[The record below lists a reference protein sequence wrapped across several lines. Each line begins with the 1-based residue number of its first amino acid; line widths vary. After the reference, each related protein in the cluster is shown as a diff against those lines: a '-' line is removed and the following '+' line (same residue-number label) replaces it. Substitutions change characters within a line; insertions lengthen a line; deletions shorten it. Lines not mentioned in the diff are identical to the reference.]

1 MKKLVLS
8 LSILVITF
16 SVKAQDDK
24 KITFG
29 AQASILSST
38 ASYSVVDNTG
48 TSPATTASSIIG
60 FRVGG
65 FVNIAFNDNISF
77 APGINF
83 LSKGAKVTETSSLY
97 TGDVTIHG
105 SYLEL
110 PLNFYYTGLKGFKFV
125 LGPVLS
131 YGIGGS
137 YTANITDYTGA
148 SQSKSGD
155 VKFDGKGDAG
165 DNNVHLKAFELGANL
180 IAGYNITP
188 HISASLLYNTSFTN
202 TYANQTGYS
211 DSYKTSYFGLSVG
224 YEF

>member
-1 MKKLVLS
+1 MEA
-8 LSILVITF
+8 T
-16 SVKAQDDK
+16 
-24 KITFG
+24 
-29 AQASILSST
+29 
-38 ASYSVVDNTG
+38 SYYS
-48 TSPATTASSIIG
+48 
-60 FRVGG
+60 
-65 FVNIAFNDNISF
+65 
-77 APGINF
+77 
-83 LSKGAKVTETSSLY
+83 
-97 TGDVTIHG
+97 GDVTIHG

-110 PLNFYYTGLKGFKFV
+110 PLNFFYTGVKWFKFG

-137 YTANITDYTGA
+137 YSANITTFGSA
-148 SQSKSGD
+148 PQSQSGS
-155 VKFDGKGDAG
+155 VKFDGNGNAG
-165 DNNVHLKAFELGANL
+165 DGNVHLKAFEFGANL